1 MLKDRSISMHRLSD
15 FNFFVVLIYLIVI
28 VSKPRSQTLISFIL
42 FLLLTF
48 LVFGLNVTAILHGT
62 YAWYNLAIAGI
73 LLPLGLFVL
82 YRIFI
87 RYKIIRAGDNR
98 VEVVYPVLRK
108 THAYTVK
115 QIASWRESIVKTGK
129 NSVFKELEIVFDNH
143 FRLTIGQKE
152 HTEYDRLVQYL
163 LRKAPGKKVAT
174 TGK

>member
-1 MLKDRSISMHRLSD
+1 
-15 FNFFVVLIYLIVI
+15 
-28 VSKPRSQTLISFIL
+28 
-42 FLLLTF
+42 
-48 LVFGLNVTAILHGT
+48 LNVTAILRGT

-108 THAYTVK
+108 THAYTIK

-129 NSVFKELEIVFDNH
+129 SSVFKELEIVFDKH

-152 HTEYDRLVQYL
+152 HTEYDKLVHYL
-163 LRKAPGKKVAT
+163 QRKVPSKKVTAA
-174 TGK
+174 GK

>member
-1 MLKDRSISMHRLSD
+1 M
-15 FNFFVVLIYLIVI
+15 I

-48 LVFGLNVTAILHGT
+48 LVFGLNVTAILRGT

-108 THAYTVK
+108 THAYTIK

-129 NSVFKELEIVFDNH
+129 SSVFKELEIVFDKH

-152 HTEYDRLVQYL
+152 HTGYDKLIHYL
-163 LRKAPGKKVAT
+163 QRKVPGKKVTA

>member
-1 MLKDRSISMHRLSD
+1 M
-15 FNFFVVLIYLIVI
+15 I

-48 LVFGLNVTAILHGT
+48 LVLGLNVT
-62 YAWYNLAIAGI
+62 AGI

-108 THAYTVK
+108 SHAYTIKHIV
-115 QIASWRESIVKTGK
+115 SWRESIVKTGK
-129 NSVFKELEIVFDNH
+129 NSVFKELEIVFDKH

-152 HTEYDRLVQYL
+152 HTEYDKLVHYL
-163 LRKAPGKKVAT
+163 QRKAPGKKVTAA
-174 TGK
+174 GK